1 MSKGRGGIGNVIAI
15 LVLILFGM
23 VAHNAWFKERDR
35 TPAPP
40 QAPLQEPLA
49 PPAQTDPPL
58 STTLSETLPL
68 DPAVPDMREGP
79 LSEPEALSAFPHT
92 ATLAEIRSL
101 IEVKNATEAEVKLTT
116 LTRELPDDPELHSI
130 VAILWNNLGVLQKKT
145 RGAAASIQAYKAGLA
160 LNPESPALNLNLAHA
175 YWETQDPDLTV
186 DFLEHLV
193 ELAPKKAFPH
203 LALAGLLY
211 EEDDLAGA
219 TKHLEAATRLVKKN
233 PEYKSLLAFV
243 TKRVKG
249 AERAERTFLARESSH
264 FKVKYNG
271 EENHEVWMTV
281 LDILEE
287 AYREIGQNFSYFPDE
302 QITVILHTRRKFQAA
317 TGSPAWADGLFDP
330 ILGRIQIPTEGALT
344 DRTWLTRVLRHEF
357 VHALLHQRVG
367 GRLGRVPTWLN
378 EGLAMQLA
386 GDPWPDIDQVIQGE
400 VTLIPL
406 NYLEGGWGRL
416 SSKASMVAYLEG
428 NSATLYLIDR
438 YGMQKVREILGRV
451 AAGEPI
457 GAAIK
462 DRLFISYEQ
471 FQHRWSDHLNDKI
484 AAGRTS

>member
-1 MSKGRGGIGNVIAI
+1 MAGI
-15 LVLILFGM
+15 
-23 VAHNAWFKERDR
+23 
-35 TPAPP
+35 
-40 QAPLQEPLA
+40 
-49 PPAQTDPPL
+49 
-58 STTLSETLPL
+58 
-68 DPAVPDMREGP
+68 
-79 LSEPEALSAFPHT
+79 
-92 ATLAEIRSL
+92 
-101 IEVKNATEAEVKLTT
+101 
-116 LTRELPDDPELHSI
+116 
-130 VAILWNNLGVLQKKT
+130 
-145 RGAAASIQAYKAGLA
+145 
-160 LNPESPALNLNLAHA
+160 
-175 YWETQDPDLTV
+175 
-186 DFLEHLV
+186 
-193 ELAPKKAFPH
+193 
-203 LALAGLLY
+203 LY

-233 PEYKSLLAFV
+233 PEYKSLLAFI

-271 EENHEVWMTV
+271 EENYEVWTTV

-386 GDPWPDIDQVIQGE
+386 GDPWPDIDQIIQGE

-471 FQHRWSDHLNDKI
+471 FQHRWTDHLNDKI